1 MMIEIS
7 LEYWNKLATQT
18 ILISSLMSGFSIAV
32 VVSLL
37 VNELTKPIL
46 VKIQGAAI
54 IAASSFLIALFSWT
68 SILMMTTEGFPG
80 DFSDQEFLF
89 TRIIGAA
96 AFTIGIIALSGVIGL
111 SGWVRSKKFG
121 IFTTIISIITLFS
134 IFSMMF

>member
-37 VNELTKPIL
+37 VNELTKSIL

-54 IAASSFLIALFSWT
+54 IAASSFIIALFSWT

-96 AFTIGIIALSGVIGL
+96 AFTIGIIALSGV
-111 SGWVRSKKFG
+111 
-121 IFTTIISIITLFS
+121 
-134 IFSMMF
+134 